1 MVVNKMFR
9 VIFKYQKNFLE
20 KKLNLILMYIF
31 LEFSVLLTYYLTA
44 ETFNIIEYALNCIPL
59 QVNFDILLFIQKVFC
74 ILFLLYFCLIGNDY
88 ILKINK
94 AYLFFRVSRKDIVQ
108 KIYISN
114 IVYILGLDLIN
125 FILALVITNFHFYN
139 INISLIMS
147 MFLMKVS
154 LVNFS
159 LLIKNNWLFGFFL
172 LLIIILYMFYTPSV
186 IFSLI
191 FMLITYII
199 FKKGYIKTIS

>member
-1 MVVNKMFR
+1 MVVNKVLS
-9 VIFKYQKNFLE
+9 VIFKYQKNFF
-20 KKLNLILMYIF
+20 KSKLNLILMYIF

-44 ETFNIIEYALNCIPL
+44 DTFNIIEYALNCIPL
-59 QVNFDILLFIQKVFC
+59 QVNCDILLFIQKRFC

-94 AYLFFRVSRKDIVQ
+94 AYLFFRASRKDIVQ

-139 INISLIMS
+139 INISLIVS

>member
-1 MVVNKMFR
+1 MVVNKVFR
-9 VIFKYQKNFLE
+9 VIFEYQKNFLE

-44 ETFNIIEYALNCIPL
+44 ETFNIIEYALNCISL

>member
-1 MVVNKMFR
+1 M
-9 VIFKYQKNFLE
+9 
-20 KKLNLILMYIF
+20 
-31 LEFSVLLTYYLTA
+31 
-44 ETFNIIEYALNCIPL
+44 
-59 QVNFDILLFIQKVFC
+59 NFDILLFIQKVFC